1 MPMNRASMNK
11 QMTKTPMPA
20 KGKKGKAA
28 MPAPMK
34 MKKGGKV
41 C

>member
-1 MPMNRASMNK
+1 MAMNRASMNK
-11 QMTKTPMPA
+11 QMTKAPMPA
-20 KGKKGKAA
+20 KGKKGKAP
-28 MPAPMK
+28 MPMP

>member
-1 MPMNRASMNK
+1 MAMNRGSMNK
-11 QMTKTPMPA
+11 QMTKPPMPA

-28 MPAPMK
+28 MPMP